1 MDDKALGVLAVL
13 RSSKSKSRR
22 DLKKMNTVSLPADAE
37 SAAIVAD
44 FERRARRFET
54 PCGDGSLVWRAWGS
68 GRPVLLAH
76 GGHGAWSH
84 WIRNIDALANER
96 TVWALDLPGLG
107 ESAMPPHEDHEAI
120 SEVIATGLRRLIGPE
135 LPVDIVG
142 FSFGGVAAAHLAA
155 FHPEIVRRLILVDTG
170 GLDLPMGHIDVR
182 GIRGLEYE
190 KRRAVLRANLLS
202 LMLHDPASV
211 DELALYLQ
219 ATNGRRARIQAEKLV
234 LPDRLLHVLPRVS
247 VQLDAIW
254 GEHDNPHP
262 DPAAQASVFRR
273 FHPDLKFRVIAG
285 AGHWAMYETPAAFN
299 QTVLDLL
306 SRPLRRPT

>member
-1 MDDKALGVLAVL
+1 
-13 RSSKSKSRR
+13 
-22 DLKKMNTVSLPADAE
+22 MNAISLPPDAE
-37 SAAIVAD
+37 PAAIVAD

-68 GRPVLLAH
+68 GPPVLLAH

-84 WIRNIDALANER
+84 WIRNIDPLAAER
-96 TVWALDLPGLG
+96 TVWAPDLPGLG
-107 ESAMPPHEDHEAI
+107 ESALPPREDHEAI
-120 SEVIATGLRRLIGPE
+120 SDAIATGLRRLIAPD

-142 FSFGGVAAAHLAA
+142 FSFGGVASAHLAA
-155 FHPEIVRRLILVDTG
+155 FHPELVRRLIVVDTG

-182 GIRGLEYE
+182 GIRGLADAE
-190 KRRAVLRANLLS
+190 RSAVLRANLLS

-211 DELALYLQ
+211 DALALHLQ
-219 ATNGRRARIQAEKLV
+219 AINGRRARIQAEKLV
-234 LPDRLLHVLPRVS
+234 LPDKLLLVLPRVS

-273 FHPDLKFRVIAG
+273 FHPDLDFRVIPG
-285 AGHWAMYETPAAFN
+285 AGHWAMYERSAAFN
-299 QTVLDLL
+299 RTVLDLL